1 MTRNKK
7 LFSRFGL
14 KIAIYLILIKFDTQ
28 KKLNILMNVVP
39 GIDGLDPK
47 LQIRENL
54 VLTLKFFPIFM
65 KFRVHNKLNMVIM
78 NIIFA
83 SV

>member
-1 MTRNKK
+1 M
-7 LFSRFGL
+7 
-14 KIAIYLILIKFDTQ
+14 
-28 KKLNILMNVVP
+28 NIVP
-39 GIDGLDPK
+39 GIDALDPK
-47 LQIRENL
+47 LQVQENL

-65 KFRVHNKLNMVIM
+65 KFRIHNKLNMAIM

>member
-1 MTRNKK
+1 
-7 LFSRFGL
+7 
-14 KIAIYLILIKFDTQ
+14 
-28 KKLNILMNVVP
+28 MNVVP